1 MYEEEFNRIS
11 KKNKVLRNLKSIPGL
26 GPISSVT
33 ILSIVIDGKRFKSSN
48 HYLSYCGLV
57 KHDKLSGGRSYGKRL
72 PRYSRRLKGVYKS
85 AAVRVASTEN
95 PLREYYEYLL
105 NEKKLP
111 EYNAKNALARYIAK
125 ISLGIIKSGE
135 KYKPYKW
142 RDNKKKNKQHK

>member
-1 MYEEEFNRIS
+1 MI
-11 KKNKVLRNLKSIPGL
+11 RNLQSIPGL

-48 HYLSYCGLV
+48 HYLVYCGLV
-57 KHDKLSGGRSYGKRL
+57 KHEKMSGGRSYGRRI

-85 AAVRVASTEN
+85 AAVRVASTDN
-95 PLREYYEYLL
+95 PLREYYDYLL
-105 NEKKLP
+105 NGKKLP

-142 RDNKKKNKQHK
+142 RDNNKKREAA